1 MSDTPINDPFAA
13 KHQAPSRPIAE
24 PPKSAQAPERKSS
37 ADMTKSKPKRN
48 MLIWF
53 VLPPVLAVMVF
64 IMWPH
69 KKRAATVQAV
79 DAQTVDNTNQNGLQI
94 VQAAKEA
101 EGASEAQRARAAA
114 AAAAAAP
121 APGAHSGGAL
131 GSHDPNA
138 YAASAIGQTNYAAG
152 TTSYAANGVTPP
164 PGGGA
169 DTPNARAAAAR
180 NAEEEQRQRAE
191 EDKRAQKAAEIAAAE
206 IQSNNVTTMTQAN
219 ANSAQSSAAETPSQR
234 AARMMQELQDSQTQQ
249 TDAIS
254 KAMQLASSGS
264 RDGGTTGLA
273 TTHAG
278 QQDQWLSSQTSD
290 GGKVTQIQAKASGLI
305 IDEGTPIRTV
315 LITGLNTDAPGV
327 VTAQVTSDV
336 YDSAT
341 GDQLLIPRGTKVI
354 GSYNHNV
361 NNGQTRVLV
370 ALTRMI
376 RPDGS
381 WIDLSSASGAEMNGE
396 GGLEGDVNNHFFKI
410 FGSALVIGAATLL
423 MDKEQQQTTVSQGL
437 GTTQLGGSI
446 FAQTLQQVV
455 NQLLERNKDIPPT
468 ITRDAGTEF
477 IFMVRRDMSLTPYH
491 RSSGVR
497 S

>member
-1 MSDTPINDPFAA
+1 MSSTFKDPFAEQ
-13 KHQAPSRPIAE
+13 HQAPPRPIAE
-24 PPKSAQAPERKSS
+24 PPKSAQSPERKSS

-53 VLPPVLAVMVF
+53 VLPFVIAVMVF
-64 IMWPH
+64 MLWPH
-69 KKRAATVQAV
+69 KRRAPTVQAV
-79 DAQTVDNTNQNGLQI
+79 DAQTVDNTNQNGQQI
-94 VQAAKEA
+94 IQAAKEA

-114 AAAAAAP
+114 LAAAAAP
-121 APGAHSGGAL
+121 APGAQPVAAV

-152 TTSYAANGVTPP
+152 TTSYAANGITPP

-169 DTPNARAAAAR
+169 DSPNARAAAAR
-180 NAEEEQRQRAE
+180 TADEEQRQRAE
-191 EDKRAQKAAEIAAAE
+191 EEKRAQKAAEIAAAE
-206 IQSNNVTTMTQAN
+206 IQSNNVATMKETTAN
-219 ANSAQSSAAETPSQR
+219 NSSSSAAETPQAR
-234 AARMMQELQDSQTQQ
+234 AARMIQDLQESQSQQ

-254 KAMQLASSGS
+254 KAMQLAAGGS
-264 RDGGTTGLA
+264 KDGATTGLA

-290 GGKVTQIQAKASGLI
+290 GGKVTQMQPKASGFI
-305 IDEGTPIRTV
+305 IDEGTAIRTV

-354 GSYNHNV
+354 GSYNHNI

-376 RPDGS
+376 RPDGT

-423 MDKEQQQTTVSQGL
+423 LDKEQQQTTVSQGL
-437 GTTQLGGSI
+437 GTTQMGGTI
-446 FAQTLQQVV
+446 FAQTLQQVM
-455 NQLLERNKDIPPT
+455 NQLLEKNKDIPPT